1 MSKEVKEVE
10 LENIM
15 KYLQGLN
22 KAELTEDEKL
32 LKGHFSKVIALS
44 VVLSLFFWILSL
56 TLIYMLVIQ
65 NIFLIISAAIAL
77 SFPIVKCFV
86 VNPLYNT
93 YVKKE
98 QILEDIKT
106 KKKKAS

>member
-1 MSKEVKEVE
+1 MKEVE

-22 KAELTEDEKL
+22 KPEVTEDEKL
-32 LKGHFSKVIALS
+32 LKGHFSKVIVLSVALS
-44 VVLSLFFWILSL
+44 SLFWVLSL
-56 TLIYMLVIQ
+56 TLIYVFVIQ

-77 SFPIVKCFV
+77 SLPIVKCFV

-93 YVKKE
+93 YVNKE
-98 QILEDIKT
+98 QILEGIKA
-106 KKKKAS
+106 KKQKSS